1 MQNISLE
8 DLRKIFELKEHEPSL
23 SQQNIADKLHIAKS
37 TVNKYLN
44 LAKEQNL
51 ANDSILAMDEEE
63 LSITFNLKSR
73 QKDFIQPNW
82 ENVRK
87 YVQVPRQWAKKLN
100 TLANAW
106 QFLYIEIYF
115 PSYKYGKLPFG
126 CMSERTFERRFK
138 QYKRDNGLDFTTKS
152 SNPNLQFGP
161 GSVVECDCIGDRIT
175 FIDKDGNEHSA
186 VLFTAVLKYS
196 GYTFV
201 YAMPC
206 STSEQWS
213 YAIIKMCKFYGGTP
227 EVFRTDND
235 SAIAIHGNKK
245 LGTKPRI
252 KPDMQAVINHYNMVV
267 DLCPP
272 RRPEIKGSNERTNRT
287 LQQEL
292 FADPKYQITGYRF
305 NSYDELNEAIA
316 QDLLR
321 FNNKPRKGNQL
332 SRFAA
337 FEKVEK
343 EHLKDLP
350 LFDPIY
356 KKLFTKTVGK
366 DGYITFNSHH
376 YQVGTSYAEKE
387 VTVEDYLGEKLR
399 LFDSKTLDL
408 IGEHT
413 ISHDM
418 VTSSKYH
425 KLNSLKTEKE
435 KIVSRDRDWFISA
448 FASFEADDENIPKL
462 INLIFDSLKQSK
474 PVAARICNKLWRY
487 FTNTPGKQDAFKQA
501 CRLALTDF
509 DIKKFEDRFKHYFK
523 ACKDTDIGDS
533 LIEAFEQSAA
543 NKAKQPT
550 SASNTTHSHLRGI
563 SYVQKLTRK
572 DN

>member
-161 GSVVECDCIGDRIT
+161 GSVVECDTIGDRIT
-175 FIDKDGNEHSA
+175 FIDQDGNEHSA

-201 YAMPC
+201 YAM
-206 STSEQWS
+206 
-213 YAIIKMCKFYGGTP
+213 F
-227 EVFRTDND
+227 
-235 SAIAIHGNKK
+235 
-245 LGTKPRI
+245 
-252 KPDMQAVINHYNMVV
+252 
-267 DLCPP
+267 DL
-272 RRPEIKGSNERTNRT
+272 
-287 LQQEL
+287 
-292 FADPKYQITGYRF
+292 
-305 NSYDELNEAIA
+305 
-316 QDLLR
+316 
-321 FNNKPRKGNQL
+321 
-332 SRFAA
+332 
-337 FEKVEK
+337 
-343 EHLKDLP
+343 
-350 LFDPIY
+350 
-356 KKLFTKTVGK
+356 
-366 DGYITFNSHH
+366 
-376 YQVGTSYAEKE
+376 
-387 VTVEDYLGEKLR
+387 
-399 LFDSKTLDL
+399 
-408 IGEHT
+408 
-413 ISHDM
+413 
-418 VTSSKYH
+418 
-425 KLNSLKTEKE
+425 
-435 KIVSRDRDWFISA
+435 
-448 FASFEADDENIPKL
+448 
-462 INLIFDSLKQSK
+462 
-474 PVAARICNKLWRY
+474 
-487 FTNTPGKQDAFKQA
+487 
-501 CRLALTDF
+501 
-509 DIKKFEDRFKHYFK
+509 
-523 ACKDTDIGDS
+523 
-533 LIEAFEQSAA
+533 
-543 NKAKQPT
+543 
-550 SASNTTHSHLRGI
+550 
-563 SYVQKLTRK
+563 
-572 DN
+572 